1 MKISKVSVNRPVTT
15 FMFMLIALLI
25 GFVSLNLLPI
35 NLYPDIEVPVALVS
49 TNYSGA
55 GPEEIETLIT
65 KPIEK
70 SVSSVSDLKAVTSY
84 SREGNSIVVVE
95 FEYGTDMDFAALEMR
110 EKVDLVKGLLP
121 EDASSPL
128 VLKIDPN
135 AQPIIKL
142 GVSSDLEIYELQQII
157 EDELQSRLERIE
169 GVASVD
175 ISGGEEQEVKIEI
188 DQEKLNGYNLS
199 LNELMSAIRA
209 ENLNLPGGNVKKGEK
224 EVLVRAIGEF
234 ESIDEIK
241 NLPIALRDSN
251 IIRLSDLGEVSLG
264 FKEKDTISRLNN
276 KNSIA
281 INITKQSIA
290 NTVKVSENVLKE
302 VQKIRNDYNNLE
314 ITVGLDQAEFINKS
328 IENVSNTALMGGIL
342 AVVVLYL
349 FLRNIRS
356 TLIVAIAIPVSIIA
370 TFALMYFGGLSINLI
385 SLGGLALG
393 IGMLV
398 DNSIVVL
405 ENIYRFREEG
415 YDAKEASIEGASE
428 VTMAVFASTMTTVAV
443 FLPIVFV
450 EGFTAIIFKQLSFA
464 VVFSLLASLVVAIT
478 IVPML
483 SFKILKVGEV
493 KKRSHSGFG
502 IGKLLDL
509 FDVFIKYLDKQYEKI
524 LNFVL
529 RKRKTTVLIAI
540 LIFVVSIVSVG
551 MVGGEFFPSED
562 EGQLS
567 VTIEM
572 PFGTSLED
580 SNEVTKKVEAIVD
593 KIEEKEKV
601 FTNVGSSSGFSRS
614 AGNKS
619 QIDVMLVDLKD
630 RKRGTKEIVTEL
642 RPELEKIP
650 GAKISVSASSSMG
663 GGGPASADIEI
674 ELKGDD
680 LDTLKKI
687 SYDFV
692 EIVKSV
698 EGTSEVKSDTEDGDP
713 EARIVL
719 NRNAASYYGVTA
731 SMLASTIETSV
742 EGKNI
747 TTFKTQGDEI
757 DVNLSINDK
766 VKDSI
771 ESIKQILITTTK
783 GEKIPVSQIASIEY
797 GNSPT
802 QIARINQTRVV
813 TISSQLSNRDLRSVT
828 KDIEEK
834 LKDYNIPNGYS
845 YKFSGS
851 QEDMAEAFSS
861 LLIALVLSIIIVYM
875 ILASQF
881 ESLIHPFT
889 VMLSVPFALSGGFIA
904 LFITGRALSV
914 PAFIGVIMLSGIV
927 VNNAIVLVDYINK
940 LRESGYERKE
950 AIIKA
955 GFTRFRPILMTTM
968 TTILGLLPL
977 ALGIG
982 DGAATQAP
990 MATVVIGGLLLS
1002 TLLTLAFIPV
1012 VYSIFDDLV
1021 LKFKK
1026 RFLK

>member
-121 EDASSPL
+121 DDASSPL

-175 ISGGEEQEVKIEI
+175 ISGGEQQEVKIEI

-199 LNELMSAIRA
+199 LNELMSAIRS

-234 ESIDEIK
+234 ENIDEIK

-302 VQKIRNDYNNLE
+302 VEQIKRDYNNLE
-314 ITVGLDQAEFINKS
+314 ITIGLDQAEFINKS

-356 TLIVAIAIPVSIIA
+356 TLIVGIAIPVSIIA

-509 FDVFIKYLDKQYEKI
+509 FDVFIKFLDRKYEKI

-529 RKRKTTVLIAI
+529 RKRKTTVFIAL

-567 VTIEM
+567 ITVEM

-580 SNEVTKKVEAIVD
+580 SNEVAKKVEAIVD

-630 RKRGTKEIVTEL
+630 RKRGTKEIVNEL

-650 GAKISVSASSSMG
+650 GAKISVAASSSMG

-719 NRNAASYYGVTA
+719 NRNSASYYGVTA
-731 SMLASTIETSV
+731 SMLASTIETSI

-747 TTFKTQGDEI
+747 TTFKTDGDEI

-783 GEKIPVSQIASIEY
+783 GEKIPVSQIATIEY

-828 KDIEEK
+828 QDIEEK
-834 LKDYNIPNGYS
+834 LENYNIPNGYS

-904 LFITGRALSV
+904 LFITGRSLSV

-940 LRESGYERKE
+940 LRERGYERKE

>member
-49 TNYSGA
+49 TSYSGA

-84 SREGNSIVVVE
+84 SREGNSMVVVE

-121 EDASSPL
+121 DDASSPL

-142 GVSSDLEIYELQQII
+142 GVSSDLQIYELQQII
-157 EDELQSRLERIE
+157 EDELLSRLERIE

-281 INITKQSIA
+281 IDITKQSIA
-290 NTVKVSENVLKE
+290 NTVKVSKNVLNE

-356 TLIVAIAIPVSIIA
+356 TLIVGIAIPVSIIA
-370 TFALMYFGGLSINLI
+370 TFSLMYFGGLSINLI

-405 ENIYRFREEG
+405 ENIYRYREEG
-415 YDAKEASIEGASE
+415 YDAKQASIEGASE

-450 EGFTAIIFKQLSFA
+450 QGFTAIIFKQLSFA

-509 FDVFIKYLDKQYEKI
+509 FDVFIKFLDNKYEKI

-529 RKRKTTVLIAI
+529 KKRKTTVLIAI
-540 LIFVVSIVSVG
+540 LIFVISIVSVG

-572 PFGTSLED
+572 PFGTSLKD
-580 SNEVTKKVEAIVD
+580 SNEVAKKVEAIVD

-630 RKRGTKEIVTEL
+630 RKRSTKEIVNEL
-642 RPELEKIP
+642 RPKLEKIP
-650 GAKISVSASSSMG
+650 GAKISVAASSSMG

-680 LDTLKKI
+680 LDTLKKL

-747 TTFKTQGDEI
+747 TTFKTKGDEI

-834 LKDYNIPNGYS
+834 LDDYNIPNGYS

-940 LRESGYERKE
+940 LRDKGYERKE